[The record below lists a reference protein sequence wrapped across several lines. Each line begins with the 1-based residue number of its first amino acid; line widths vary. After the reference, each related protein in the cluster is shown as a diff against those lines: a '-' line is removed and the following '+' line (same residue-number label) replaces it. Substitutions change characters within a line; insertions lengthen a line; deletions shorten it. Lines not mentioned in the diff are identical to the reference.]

1 MTKTAK
7 RYKVLIEVDYPTD
20 PKMIERLLAGEVVPA
35 EEQLR
40 EFHAVGEVVSDVPAC
55 SVPWLLEA
63 GAIEEVDA

>member
-1 MTKTAK
+1 MAKTAK

-20 PKMIERLLAGEVVPA
+20 PKVIARLLAGEVVPA

-40 EFHAVGEVVSDVPAC
+40 VSHAVGELVSDVPAC

-63 GAIEEVDA
+63 GAIEEVGA